1 MTGSEYADRVRATGA
16 PTSARL
22 GLITQ
27 VRRFVL
33 TGGLA
38 AVVDFGTYQAM
49 LAGGVYVHLAKALS
63 FVLGT
68 LTAYALNR
76 RWTFQHPGGGLTF
89 ASVMALYG
97 TTFAVQVGMNA
108 AMLAVLPHFAWRITA
123 AFVVAQGTATCI
135 NFVVQRAYIFRRQ
148 H

>member
-1 MTGSEYADRVRATGA
+1 MGATQA
-16 PTSARL
+16 ATSAPL
-22 GLITQ
+22 GLVTQ
-27 VRRFVL
+27 LRRFVL

-49 LAGGVYVHLAKALS
+49 LAFGVYIHLAKAIS

-89 ASVMALYG
+89 ASVMVLYG
-97 TTFAVQVGMNA
+97 TTFVVQVGMNA
-108 AMLAVLPHFAWRITA
+108 AMLTVLPEFTWKITV
-123 AFVVAQGTATCI
+123 AFVIAQGTATCI
-135 NFVVQRAYIFRRQ
+135 NFIVQRAYIFRTPRPSRR
-148 H
+148 